1 MLYIKIHCRSDC
13 LILICPDDIPSDKA
27 VFPVVLRTGGIWRQG
42 CGNNFA
48 YVNDSHVTEMRL
60 GII

>member
-1 MLYIKIHCRSDC
+1 
-13 LILICPDDIPSDKA
+13 
-27 VFPVVLRTGGIWRQG
+27 VFPVVFRTGGIWCQG

-48 YVNDSHVTEMRL
+48 YVNDSHVAEMRL